1 MFCSTII
8 PTIGRPT
15 LARAVRSALDQQ
27 LDGDDFEVI
36 VVNDSAQPLPIED
49 WQSSPRVRVAETCRR
64 ERSVARNTGAA
75 MARGRY
81 FHFLDDD
88 DWLLPGAHQ
97 AIAAL
102 ARGTQAIWLFGAYQ
116 AVDNQGALIREFR
129 PDLQGNVFAWL
140 VAGEAIPF
148 QASWLEAKSFFA
160 AGGFDPQ
167 ITGPE
172 DRDLGRR
179 LALAGDV
186 ARTDAAVARIR
197 VGEQGSTTVWSGLA
211 ALDRYGRE
219 KALRETG
226 AFSRL
231 RASARTG
238 YWRGRVAR
246 AYLASTTWNLR
257 RRRGFTALS
266 RAASGLAI
274 AGWHTLTP
282 GFWHGLRTGLRAA

>member
-8 PTIGRPT
+8 PTIGRST
-15 LARAVRSALDQQ
+15 LARAVRSVLDQT
-27 LDGDDFEVI
+27 LADDFEVI
-36 VVNDSAQPLPIED
+36 VVNDSAQPLPPED
-49 WQSSPRVRVAETCRR
+49 WQSSPRARIVETCRR

-75 MARGRY
+75 MARGRF

-102 ARGTQAIWLFGAYQ
+102 AGRTQAIWLFGGYRS
-116 AVDNQGALIREFR
+116 VDNQGALIREFH
-129 PDLQGNVFAWL
+129 PDLQGNIFAWL
-140 VAGEAIPF
+140 VSGEAIPF

-179 LALAGDV
+179 LALAGEAARADATV
-186 ARTDAAVARIR
+186 ACIR
-197 VGEQGSTTVWSGLA
+197 VGQQGSTTVWSSLA
-211 ALDRYGRE
+211 ELDRYGRE

-246 AYLASTTWNLR
+246 AYLASASWNLS
-257 RRRGFTALS
+257 RRRGLTAVS
-266 RAASGLAI
+266 RAASALAV
-274 AGWHTLTP
+274 AGWRSLTP